1 MIAIDNILVSDE
13 VVQAQF
19 VCDLNKCKGG
29 CCEDGDAGAPLSK
42 DEISKLNEVYEMVK
56 PYLSADGIKEI
67 EKSGRYQYDR
77 SFGWVTP
84 TIEGKL
90 CAYGT
95 KDNRG
100 IIKCGIEQAYLDGKI
115 NWKKPISCH
124 LYPIKTKKTKE
135 HELVNYEPRETL
147 CSPGCALGKKL
158 KVPVY
163 SFLKEAL
170 IRKYGEHF
178 YEALDQVAQGYFAP
192 APKGEKADQV
202 NKK

>member
-1 MIAIDNILVSDE
+1 MSDE